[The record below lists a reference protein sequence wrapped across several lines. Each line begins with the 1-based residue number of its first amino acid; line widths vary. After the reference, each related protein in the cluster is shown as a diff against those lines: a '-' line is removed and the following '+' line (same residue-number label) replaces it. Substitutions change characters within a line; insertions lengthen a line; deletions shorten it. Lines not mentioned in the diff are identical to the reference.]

1 MGPDGLTRP
10 GWTGRR
16 ICVGMATYD
25 DFDGVWFT
33 IQAIRMYQRDAR
45 FDVSFVVIDNH
56 PEGSTAEALRAIG
69 DWIPNYRYVPFRG
82 YRGTSIRDLVFRET
96 DAEIVCCLDSHV
108 LLRPGALAELWTW
121 FDAHPDSRDLMQG
134 PLLNDDQLTGSTHLE
149 PTWGAG
155 MFGQWGRDPRID
167 EATCEPFEIPMQ
179 GLGMFACLR
188 GSWPGLNPRL
198 RGFGGEE
205 GYLHEKFRRQGGR
218 VVCHPGLAWVHRFPR
233 PAGIRYPASWEDRI
247 RNYHLAWSEVGWD
260 RGPID
265 RHFREL
271 LGSTVGVSGLLARAR
286 EEADHELNVFDAV
299 FCVVDGP
306 DTCVGH
312 DHPPGIAWRVE
323 RLVPDPSLTPEH
335 RRLAVWRDA
344 LSEASRRGYAQILVI
359 DGGQGPKDL
368 GSDRPV
374 VSSTDWDVW
383 LMAADPDG
391 RVGGSTGSLDGLW
404 VGVHARVYARIRR
417 DIGPD
422 DESRSAFLA
431 VWGSVGNYLLVGVA
445 RGIFRAIGAPFTDPG
460 VDRPTRVPGIEVIE
474 AAAGLVVRQPSGTGD
489 FELNN
494 TASMVMHFCDGQRTV
509 VEVAGMLGES
519 FTLERAPLAEVV
531 ACVEQLRRAGVL
543 ARPTGR

>member
-1 MGPDGLTRP
+1 MPP
-10 GWTGRR
+10 G
-16 ICVGMATYD
+16 I
-25 DFDGVWFT
+25 
-33 IQAIRMYQRDAR
+33 
-45 FDVSFVVIDNH
+45 
-56 PEGSTAEALRAIG
+56 
-69 DWIPNYRYVPFRG
+69 
-82 YRGTSIRDLVFRET
+82 
-96 DAEIVCCLDSHV
+96 
-108 LLRPGALAELWTW
+108 
-121 FDAHPDSRDLMQG
+121 
-134 PLLNDDQLTGSTHLE
+134 
-149 PTWGAG
+149 
-155 MFGQWGRDPRID
+155 
-167 EATCEPFEIPMQ
+167 
-179 GLGMFACLR
+179 GLGRSGFR
-188 GSWPGLNPRL
+188 VPR
-198 RGFGGEE
+198 
-205 GYLHEKFRRQGGR
+205 
-218 VVCHPGLAWVHRFPR
+218 ASDIR
-233 PAGIRYPASWEDRI
+233 PAGRTEIL
-247 RNYHLAWSEVGWD
+247 NYHLAWSEVGWD

-335 RRLAVWRDA
+335 SGASPVWRDA
-344 LSEASRRGYAQILVI
+344 LSEASRSADAQILVI

-391 RVGGSTGSLDGLW
+391 RVGGSTGSLDGLG

-460 VDRPTRVPGIEVIE
+460 VT
-474 AAAGLVVRQPSGTGD
+474 VR
-489 FELNN
+489 
-494 TASMVMHFCDGQRTV
+494 H
-509 VEVAGMLGES
+509 
-519 FTLERAPLAEVV
+519 
-531 ACVEQLRRAGVL
+531 ACPE
-543 ARPTGR
+543 